1 VFTEHYRQPVSELS
15 VIAYAED
22 LADLTAEQL
31 DEACKEARRTS
42 EFMPVS
48 ATIRA
53 AHEKMRATGSIYLG
67 PPMLAYNETLTPE
80 EREATVMECREKF
93 KAAMQEHLESKK
105 STPPKLK
112 KIPVSATPPRSIE
125 EQKAE
130 LRRKGFLK

>member
-1 VFTEHYRQPVSELS
+1 VFSEHYRQPVSELS

-31 DEACKEARRTS
+31 DAACKEARRTS

-53 AHEKMRATGSIYLG
+53 AHEKMRTTGAVFLG
-67 PPMLAYNETLTPE
+67 PPMLQYTETLTPE
-80 EREATVMECREKF
+80 EREEAIKECAKF
-93 KAAMQEHLESKK
+93 KTAIQEHFEPKK
-105 STPPKLK
+105 PTRPKLK
-112 KIPVSATPPRSIE
+112 NIPLATSSRSIE
-125 EQKAE
+125 GQKAE

>member
-1 VFTEHYRQPVSELS
+1 VFSEHYRQPVSELS

-31 DEACKEARRTS
+31 DAACKEARRTS

-48 ATIRA
+48 TTIRA
-53 AHEKMRATGSIYLG
+53 AHEKMRVGRTNEFLG
-67 PPMLAYNETLTPE
+67 VPLIEYPPITEQ
-80 EREATVMECREKF
+80 ERGEALKF
-93 KAAMQEHLESKK
+93 SEA
-105 STPPKLK
+105 LK
-112 KIPVSATPPRSIE
+112 KQLAAIPAKPAEPKKLTIVPSLRSLE

>member
-1 VFTEHYRQPVSELS
+1 MFSEHYRQPVSELS

-31 DEACKEARRTS
+31 DAACKEARRTS

-53 AHEKMRATGSIYLG
+53 AHEKMRATETVLLG
-67 PPMLAYNETLTPE
+67 VPLLEYPPITDE
-80 EREATVMECREKF
+80 ERAEALKF
-93 KAAMQEHLESKK
+93 SEA
-105 STPPKLK
+105 LK
-112 KIPVSATPPRSIE
+112 KQLGVTPAKPAEPKKLTVEPSTRSFE

-130 LRRKGFLK
+130 LRRRGFLK

>member
-1 VFTEHYRQPVSELS
+1 VFSEHYRQPVSELS

-53 AHEKMRATGSIYLG
+53 AHEKMRATGPVYLG
-67 PPMLAYNETLTPE
+67 PPMLEYTETLTPE
-80 EREATVMECREKF
+80 ERDEAIKECRAKF
-93 KAAMQEHLESKK
+93 KAAMQKQVEPAKP
-105 STPPKLK
+105 TPPKLK
-112 KIPVSATPPRSIE
+112 KVPLSATPPRSIE

-130 LRRKGFLK
+130 LRRKGFLR